1 MGGVVFAF
9 TGLIIV
15 LPVLIF
21 FVRRYPIFSE
31 MRDVL
36 DEPFACPNCGHR
48 FKVKMRQAWYR
59 LPSYYLANGF
69 RVKCPKC
76 KKKDVCTHS
85 HHN

>member
-36 DEPFACPNCGHR
+36 DEPFVCTNCGHR
-48 FKVKMRQAWYR
+48 FKMKMHRVWYR
-59 LPSYYLANGF
+59 LPSYYLVNGF

-76 KKKDVCTHS
+76 KKKDICTHS
-85 HHN
+85 QHR